1 MNVFGLKFARA
12 AIWIALA
19 VAAIAAGAAELGYSS
34 SVTPGLIV
42 HFERVFGQGA
52 RGRLEGWKEFV
63 RRTASPAEQA
73 SRRSGEKDLLG
84 PVNDFFNRLPSISDP
99 EHWGVADYWA
109 TPSEFLASDGGD
121 CEDYAIAKYFTLK
134 ELGVPISRL
143 RLVYARTWLSRG
155 AHMVLA
161 YYVAPGAEPLI
172 LDSLEGGIRPASDR
186 PDLIP
191 VYTFNDD
198 DLLFPQP
205 GVPTVP
211 VSTGSFRLWREVLN
225 KLVRE
230 QTYEGKPGAS
240 GGAQIR

>member
-1 MNVFGLKFARA
+1 MNYAGLGSARA

-19 VAAIAAGAAELGYSS
+19 AAAIAAGAAELGYSS

-42 HFERVFGQGA
+42 HFERIFGQGA

-63 RRTASPAEQA
+63 RRTAGPAEQA
-73 SRRSGEKDLLG
+73 GRRSGEKDLLG
-84 PVNDFFNRLPSISDP
+84 PVNGFFNRLPYITD
-99 EHWGVADYWA
+99 EVHWGVADYWA

-143 RLVYARTWLSRG
+143 RLVYARTWQSRG

-172 LDSLEGGIRPASDR
+172 MDSLEGGIRPASDR

-205 GVPTVP
+205 GLPTIP
-211 VSTGSFRLWREVLN
+211 ISTASFRLWREVRE
-225 KLVRE
+225 KLMRE
-230 QTYEGKPGAS
+230 LAY
-240 GGAQIR
+240 

>member
-1 MNVFGLKFARA
+1 MIFPGLRFARA

-19 VAAIAAGAAELGYSS
+19 VAAIAAGATELGYSS
-34 SVTPGLIV
+34 SVTPGMIV
-42 HFERVFGQGA
+42 HFERIFGRGA
-52 RGRLEGWKEFV
+52 RGHLDGWKEFV
-63 RRTASPAEQA
+63 RRTAGRAEQA
-73 SRRSGEKDLLG
+73 GRRSGEKDLLG
-84 PVNDFFNRLPSISDP
+84 PVNGFFNRLPYITDQV
-99 EHWGVADYWA
+99 HWGVADYWA

-121 CEDYAIAKYFTLK
+121 CEDYAIAKYFTLR

-143 RLVYARTWLSRG
+143 RMVYAKTWQSR
-155 AHMVLA
+155 AARMVLA

-198 DLLFPQP
+198 ELLYPQP
-205 GVPTVP
+205 GLPTIP
-211 VSTGSFRLWREVLN
+211 VSTGSFWLWREVRE

-230 QTYEGKPGAS
+230 QTY
-240 GGAQIR
+240 